1 MATVQMAGKPIF
13 EHRHFVWLAH
23 WAGANL
29 DADMVAKL
37 CDDLA
42 RTNPKFDR
50 GRWMSAANGRPNGR
64 DAARCNVV
72 PC

>member
-1 MATVQMAGKPIF
+1 MSDKPIF

-23 WAGANL
+23 WAAINL
-29 DADMVAKL
+29 PRGPLMEKL

-42 RTNPKFDR
+42 DTNPKFDR
-50 GRWMSAANGRPNGR
+50 IRWLKAANGNPHGR

-72 PC
+72 PA